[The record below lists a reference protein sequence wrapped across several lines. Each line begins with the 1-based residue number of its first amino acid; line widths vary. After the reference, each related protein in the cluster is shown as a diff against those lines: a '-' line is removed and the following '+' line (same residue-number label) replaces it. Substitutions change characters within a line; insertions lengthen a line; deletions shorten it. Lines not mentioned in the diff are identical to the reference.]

1 MSSDTEIALLHR
13 FVEEMATMLETEGL
27 PRMYGRVFGYLLVSE
42 PRHQSSAQLA
52 EALHASRGAIST
64 ATRALAKASLI
75 RRKRIK
81 GSRAIYFEIPDDAAD
96 LLLRSS
102 IARIALF
109 HRVVDTGLELVES
122 DPSRD
127 PGRLLGMK
135 RIYQF
140 MEAEFPKLLERWD
153 AQKEELS

>member
-1 MSSDTEIALLHR
+1 MKQDLLDAHLHH
-13 FVEEMATMLETEGL
+13 FVEEMALMLETEGL

-64 ATRALAKASLI
+64 ATRALVKAALI
-75 RRKRIK
+75 KPKRIP
-81 GSRAIYFEIPDDAAD
+81 GSRATFFEIPDDAID
-96 LLLRSS
+96 QLLHSS
-102 IARIALF
+102 IARIAIF
-109 HRVVDTGLELVES
+109 RKVIDNGIELLAN

-127 PGRLLGMK
+127 PRRLQGFQAAY
-135 RIYQF
+135 RF

-153 AQKEELS
+153 AQKEES